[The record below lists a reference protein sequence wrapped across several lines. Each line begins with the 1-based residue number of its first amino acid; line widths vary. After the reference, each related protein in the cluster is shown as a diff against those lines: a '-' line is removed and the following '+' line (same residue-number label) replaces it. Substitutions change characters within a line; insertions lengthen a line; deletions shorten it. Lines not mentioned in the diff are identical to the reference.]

1 MTSFVLRPAN
11 ARERMAAAWHMAC
24 QWLELGKA
32 VRVRVDEAKS
42 TRTLEQNSK
51 LWAVLSD
58 ISRQVEWF
66 ADGKLQKLDPEDW
79 KHILSAGLKKH
90 QRIAQGIDGGFVILG
105 ARTSRMSIGEM
116 SELIELAHAFGAE
129 RGVRWG
135 VE

>member
-1 MTSFVLRPAN
+1 MTSFVLRPVN

-24 QWLELGKA
+24 QWLELGKS

-51 LWAVLSD
+51 LWACLTD

>member
-1 MTSFVLRPAN
+1 MTSFVLRPVN

-24 QWLELGKA
+24 QWLELGKS

-51 LWAVLSD
+51 LWACLTD
-58 ISRQVEWF
+58 ISRQVKWYV
-66 ADGKLQKLDPEDW
+66 DGKEQLLPAEDW
-79 KHILSAGLKKH
+79 KEILTAGLKKH
-90 QRIAQGIDGGFVILG
+90 QRIAQGIEGGFVIIG
-105 ARTSRMSIGEM
+105 ARTSKMSIGEM